1 LPILTGAHIFKNKA
15 EFDGLAAAGAVFEV
29 ADAATITHQI
39 RQLENDPARRAKLAK
54 AAQDYVTIAHQRV
67 ALAAQAIKQVLTTV
81 R

>member
-1 LPILTGAHIFKNKA
+1 
-15 EFDGLAAAGAVFEV
+15 VFEV

-39 RQLENDPARRAKLAK
+39 RQLENDPERRAKLAK

-67 ALAAQAIKQVLTTV
+67 ALAAQAIRQVLTTV